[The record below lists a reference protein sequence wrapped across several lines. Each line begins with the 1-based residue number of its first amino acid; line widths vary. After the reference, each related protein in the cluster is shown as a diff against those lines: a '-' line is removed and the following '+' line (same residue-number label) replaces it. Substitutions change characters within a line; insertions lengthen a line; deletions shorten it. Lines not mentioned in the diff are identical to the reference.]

1 MEVSTI
7 ICSPCKGLNILVYG
21 KKRVNIKNITV
32 SEDRIRKFPHKRTD
46 RTVNKNVARISGRKG
61 RRKKNR
67 NRERK
72 ETKG

>member
-1 MEVSTI
+1 MNI
-7 ICSPCKGLNILVYG
+7 IVYS
-21 KKRVNIKNITV
+21 KKRVNIKNITL

-46 RTVNKNVARISGRKG
+46 RTVNKNVARISGKKG

-72 ETKG
+72 KN